1 VPQPSLFAALTLAGS
16 LAVAGPGL
24 AQDETAQENAT
35 PAARI
40 VNGQAFGDWTVQCE
54 ALAVN
59 ETACVLSQRLVR
71 GSDGAFLAELLAFS
85 ASAGSQRYLAA
96 RVPVGVHL
104 PSGFAVRPADAGTD
118 AQQTEFVWQSCSR
131 ELCEALLA
139 LTDEALGM
147 LEEAETLVGGYR
159 PSLRA
164 DPLVFRFSVAGL
176 DEGLSALEAASA
188 AAR

>member
-1 VPQPSLFAALTLAGS
+1 MPQPSLFAAFTLAGS
-16 LAVAGPGL
+16 LAVAGL
-24 AQDETAQENAT
+24 VAAQDAATQDTAT
-35 PAARI
+35 PTARV
-40 VNGQAFGDWTVQCE
+40 VNGQTFGSWTVQCE

-71 GSDGAFLAELLAFS
+71 GSDGAFLAEVLAFS
-85 ASAGSQRYLAA
+85 TADAGQRFLAA

-104 PSGFAVRPADAGTD
+104 PSGFAVRPAEAATD

-131 ELCEALLA
+131 ELCEALLE
-139 LTDEALGM
+139 LTDETLAG
-147 LEEAETLVGGYR
+147 LEGAEALVGGYR

-188 AAR
+188 PTR